1 MRKRRSEVSAEAEA
15 GWAKFDEAD
24 EKIMSML
31 DEVEDTIAKVKEAVL
46 ARLAREE
53 EDGK

>member
-15 GWAKFDEAD
+15 GWAKFDAAD
-24 EKIMSML
+24 DKIMAML

-53 EDGK
+53 DE